1 MRMVAEARTEVLRR
15 VRAAIGGAPAA
26 DAAVRAEWDGLPRG
40 YKRRASLGREEI
52 LELLEDRLRDYD
64 ATVVQVA
71 VGEVTQTIA
80 RMLREREKRRLVVPV
95 GLAERLH
102 VPLIAKDAMNGAP
115 KFGLPEGFEFVVDD
129 GFGAAELDGFEG
141 VVTASTV
148 AIAETGTIVL
158 QNVPGQG
165 RRAATLVPDYHLC
178 IVRAGD
184 VVETVPEAMARL
196 QATAALATT
205 FISGPSAT
213 ADIEMTRIK
222 GVHGPRFLDV
232 ILVQ

>member
-1 MRMVAEARTEVLRR
+1 MAVEARAEVLRR
-15 VRAAIGGAPAA
+15 VRAAIGASGDA
-26 DAAVRAEWDGLPRG
+26 DGEAIRAEWDGLPRA
-40 YKRRASLGREEI
+40 YKRAASLGREEI

-64 ATVVQVA
+64 ATVVRVA

-80 RMLREREKRRLVVPV
+80 RMLRERGKRRLVVPV
-95 GLAERLH
+95 GLVEWLH
-102 VPLIAKDAMNGAP
+102 IPLIAMDAMNRAP
-115 KFGLPEGFEFVVDD
+115 KFGLPEDFEFVVDE

-141 VVTASTV
+141 VVTGSTV

-178 IVRAGD
+178 IVRVSD

-196 QATAALATT
+196 QRDGRACYHVYLGAV
-205 FISGPSAT
+205 G
-213 ADIEMTRIK
+213 D
-222 GVHGPRFLDV
+222 GGH
-232 ILVQ
+232 